1 MAPPPSHHDPLRVTP
16 VDQLVALSDP
26 ELVDKALQLFT
37 TDNFSG
43 SISLPDGSAVS
54 MRDCILEFV
63 DNSKIREGREIKK
76 QLNERL
82 DLIKA
87 LVDVERFKNKQ
98 TDDGSEVFFDDDFSS
113 IGLFDDADE
122 IQSAVKRKRLA
133 TLDTVTV
140 GAGHDP
146 SSVCLFVNRSTS
158 KRALISPSLSVNC
171 FLISRPSLI
180 LELPTNSR
188 MQSFIDTAEPS
199 GKLMEPLKLSVVNN
213 CYARLTNAGSVN
225 VAS

>member
-1 MAPPPSHHDPLRVTP
+1 MPKRLVGLILHFVLSWRSCAAPTVTVSSVARRLRLT
-16 VDQLVALSDP
+16 
-26 ELVDKALQLFT
+26 
-37 TDNFSG
+37 
-43 SISLPDGSAVS
+43 
-54 MRDCILEFV
+54 
-63 DNSKIREGREIKK
+63 
-76 QLNERL
+76 
-82 DLIKA
+82 
-87 LVDVERFKNKQ
+87 
-98 TDDGSEVFFDDDFSS
+98 
-113 IGLFDDADE
+113 
-122 IQSAVKRKRLA
+122 AVKRKRLA

-225 VAS
+225 VASWSTGVTRNGSWWEGGGAKNWMIRALVSAWRSDFWAALLIWLSLEDDDDKLTVWRTRTITEKP